1 MSFLQFLVHEKKL
14 TLQQA
19 EKLSQ
24 EQATSGSRLEKIVLQ
39 KKFLPEEELF
49 ELKSRFL
56 EVPFAKQLP
65 EIIDPRVLNLIP
77 FETAKQYRFVA
88 LEQGKKEM
96 KAGMVY
102 PEDIQAQEALR
113 FLGRQN
119 GLRPQISLISLS
131 AFNHLLNYYQTAER
145 EVKEA
150 LSSLEQEL
158 EKESTRK
165 LKLEKGVGER
175 VITEA
180 PIIKMVA
187 VILREGV
194 EGEASDIHIEPTS
207 QQLRIRFRV
216 DGVLHSSIFLPAQ
229 VQAAIVAR
237 IKILAHLRIDE
248 TRIPQ
253 DGRFSTHYRER
264 RIDFRVATFPTTLGE
279 KVAIRILDPQ
289 HAYQDLKKLGLLK
302 SQEKLLQK
310 AAELPFGLILA
321 TGPTGSGKTTTLY
334 SLLRILNTED
344 VNVVTLE
351 DPVEYYIEGVNQ
363 SQIRPEIDYTFNRG
377 LRQVV
382 RQDPDIIMVGEIRDA
397 ETVALANHASLTGHL
412 VLSTLHTNDAIGAIP
427 RLIDM
432 GLPAFL
438 IGPSLKVVIAQR
450 LVRKLCPH
458 CRKKVKASPEKRKL
472 ILEQI
477 DSLPPRVRGKI
488 TLPSPLFIWEPA
500 GCPKCGS
507 SGYKGRVGLFEVLEM
522 TDRLASL
529 IISRPTEE
537 KLREESQRQEMV
549 TMAQAGMLK
558 VVQGETSLAEVL
570 RVTDIH
576 L

>member
-24 EQATSGSRLEKIVLQ
+24 EQAASGSRLEEIVLQ
-39 KKFLPEEELF
+39 KKLLPEEELF
-49 ELKSRFL
+49 ELKGRFL
-56 EVPFAKQLP
+56 EVSFTKQLP
-65 EIIDPRVLNLIP
+65 EMIDPRILNLIP
-77 FETAKQYRFVA
+77 FETAKQYQFVA

-96 KAGMVY
+96 KVGMVY
-102 PEDIQAQEALR
+102 PEDLQAQEALR

-119 GLRPQISLISLS
+119 GLQPQISLISLS
-131 AFNHLLNYYQTAER
+131 AFSHLLNYYQTAER

-158 EKESTRK
+158 AKESTKK

-289 HAYQDLKKLGLLK
+289 HAYQNLEKLGLLK
-302 SQEKLLQK
+302 GQEKLLQK

-438 IGPSLKVVIAQR
+438 IGPSLKVIIAQR

-458 CRKKVKASPEKRKL
+458 CRRKVKASPEKKRL
-472 ILEQI
+472 ILELI
-477 DSLPPRVRGKI
+477 DSLPSNVREKI
-488 TLPSPLFIWEPA
+488 TIPSPLFIWEPA

-507 SGYKGRVGLFEVLEM
+507 SGYKGRIGLFEVLEM

-529 IISRPTEE
+529 IISQPTEE
-537 KLREESQRQEMV
+537 KLREESQKQEMV

>member
-1 MSFLQFLVHEKKL
+1 MSFLQFLVHENKL
-14 TLQQA
+14 TLKQA
-19 EKLSQ
+19 EKIGE
-24 EQATSGSRLEKIVLQ
+24 EQAKSGLRLEEIVLRD
-39 KKFLPEEELF
+39 KLLPEGELF
-49 ELKSRFL
+49 ELKSRFSEYPL
-56 EVPFAKQLP
+56 EQKAP
-65 EIIDPRVLNLIP
+65 EGIDSRILNLIP
-77 FETAKQYRFVA
+77 FETAQQYQIVA
-88 LEQGKKEM
+88 LAQDGKKM
-96 KAGMVY
+96 KVGMVY
-102 PEDIQAQEALR
+102 PEDLQAQEALR
-113 FLGRQN
+113 FLSRQH
-119 GLRPQISLISLS
+119 GFQLEIVLIPLS
-131 AFNHLLNYYQTAER
+131 VFKHLLNYYQTAER

-150 LSSLEQEL
+150 LSSLEEEL
-158 EKESTRK
+158 EKESTKKMR
-165 LKLEKGVGER
+165 LEKNVGEK

-180 PIIKMVA
+180 PVIKMVA

-194 EGEASDIHIEPTS
+194 EGKASDIHIEPTS
-207 QQLRIRFRV
+207 QKLRIRFRV
-216 DGVLHSSIFLPAQ
+216 DGILYSSIFLPSQ

-253 DGRFSTHYRER
+253 DGRFSTYYRDR

-289 HAYQDLKKLGLLK
+289 QAHQDLSKLGLLEG
-302 SQEKLLQK
+302 QETLLQK
-310 AAELPFGLILA
+310 ATELPFGLILA

-334 SLLRILNTED
+334 SLLRILNDNE
-344 VNVVTLE
+344 VNIVTLE

-382 RQDPDIIMVGEIRDA
+382 RQDPDIIMVGEIRDE
-397 ETVALANHASLTGHL
+397 ETVSLANHASLTGHL
-412 VLSTLHTNDAIGAIP
+412 VLSTLHTNDAVGAVP

-438 IGPSLKVVIAQR
+438 IGPSLKIIIAQR

-458 CRKKVKASPEKRKL
+458 CRKKVQPNAAEKKL
-472 ILEQI
+472 IIEQI
-477 DSLPPRVRGKI
+477 DSLPPSVREKI
-488 TLPSPLFIWEPA
+488 TLPSPLYVWRPV
-500 GCPKCGS
+500 GCSKCGK
-507 SGYKGRVGLFEVLEM
+507 SGYRGRIGVFEVLEM

-529 IISRPTEE
+529 IVSQPTEK
-537 KLREESQRQEMV
+537 KLEEEARMQEMV

-558 VVQGETSLAEVL
+558 VINGETSLAEVL